1 MQAQRE
7 IPSKSKTKLHPV
19 PRLATS
25 QASCTLE
32 LRGAFN
38 FVNIANTY
46 VDSSKCSYYKNEFKD
61 YRGGVRGSLSPGG
74 GHSVP
79 VYRPLGGH

>member
-1 MQAQRE
+1 MLAHYYIDCCYLHMYMMQAQRE

-25 QASCTLE
+25 QAE

-38 FVNIANTY
+38 FVNIANIY
-46 VDSSKCSYYKNEFKD
+46 VDSTKCSYYKK
-61 YRGGVRGSLSPGG
+61 
-74 GHSVP
+74 
-79 VYRPLGGH
+79 